1 MERFREYLWRE
12 YLWRDGGTHIF
23 IGNLAD
29 FINVYFS
36 IGILD

>member
-12 YLWRDGGTHIF
+12 YLWRDSLNMSNGGTHIF

-29 FINVYFS
+29 FINV
-36 IGILD
+36 